1 MRIEL
6 SVLKNYEVSSK
17 IMKCPQKRGRCPQ
30 KYLTLNFRG
39 HLPFMTITRH
49 KV

>member
-17 IMKCPQKRGRCPQ
+17 IIRCPQKRGRCPQ
-30 KYLTLNFRG
+30 K
-39 HLPFMTITRH
+39 
-49 KV
+49 